1 MKDVSIIEEYSKD
14 IENYIV
20 LISQITYDA
29 TANNIEILEN
39 NILTYLHDKFPNMS
53 VSKEE
58 IHEIILKIYQTRNY
72 NLKKEVECNL
82 GKAKFVFEDEKED
95 PKKIIIEEINKLRK
109 LFNSIKSGTNYYYLG
124 LVDKCTQEIIGQL
137 IRWHNSIA
145 FSKESEHTKEYI
157 RSLIA
162 DNYKLIMN
170 SAGDKLLELIVT
182 PLEDKYNDN
191 KVITK

>member
-82 GKAKFVFEDEKED
+82 GKAKFAFEDDKED

-145 FSKESEHTKEYI
+145 FSKESEYTKEYI
-157 RSLIA
+157 RNLIA
-162 DNYKLIMN
+162 NNYKLIMN

-182 PLEDKYNDN
+182 PLEDKYNYN

>member
-1 MKDVSIIEEYSKD
+1 MKDISIVEEYCKE

-20 LISQITYDA
+20 LISQVTYDVTA
-29 TANNIEILEN
+29 TNIEFLEN
-39 NILTYLHDKFPNMS
+39 DILTYLHDKFPNMS

-82 GKAKFVFEDEKED
+82 GKTKFNLEDKNQDVE
-95 PKKIIIEEINKLRK
+95 KIIIEEINKLKK
-109 LFNSIKSGTNYYYLG
+109 LFTSVKSGTNYYYLG

-145 FSKESEHTKEYI
+145 FSKESEHAKEYI
-157 RSLIA
+157 RNLIA
-162 DNYKLIMN
+162 DNYKVIMN
-170 SAGDKLLELIVT
+170 NIGDKLLVLIVS
-182 PLEDKYNDN
+182 PLEDKYSDN
-191 KVITK
+191 KTMVK

>member
-14 IENYIV
+14 IENYII

-39 NILTYLHDKFPNMS
+39 DILTYLHDKFPNMS

-58 IHEIILKIYQTRNY
+58 IHEIILKIYQARNY

-82 GKAKFVFEDEKED
+82 GKAKFAFEDEKED

>member
-14 IENYIV
+14 IENYII

-58 IHEIILKIYQTRNY
+58 IHEIILKVYQTRNY

-82 GKAKFVFEDEKED
+82 GKAKFAFEDEKQD

-145 FSKESEHTKEYI
+145 FSKESEYTKEYI
-157 RSLIA
+157 RNLIA
-162 DNYKLIMN
+162 NNYKLIMN

-182 PLEDKYNDN
+182 PLEDKYNYN

>member
-14 IENYIV
+14 IENYII

-39 NILTYLHDKFPNMS
+39 DILTYLHDKFPNMS

-58 IHEIILKIYQTRNY
+58 IHEIILKVYQTRNY

-82 GKAKFVFEDEKED
+82 GKAKFAFEDEKED

-145 FSKESEHTKEYI
+145 FSKESEYTKEYI
-157 RSLIA
+157 RNLIA
-162 DNYKLIMN
+162 NNYKLIMN

-182 PLEDKYNDN
+182 PLEDKYNYN

>member
-82 GKAKFVFEDEKED
+82 GKAKFAFEDEKED

-145 FSKESEHTKEYI
+145 FSKESEYTKEYI
-157 RSLIA
+157 RNLIA
-162 DNYKLIMN
+162 NNYKLIMN

-182 PLEDKYNDN
+182 PLEDKYNYN

>member
-82 GKAKFVFEDEKED
+82 GKAKFAFEDEKED

>member
-14 IENYIV
+14 IENYII

-39 NILTYLHDKFPNMS
+39 DILTYLHDKFPNMS

-58 IHEIILKIYQTRNY
+58 IHEIILKVYQTRNY

-82 GKAKFVFEDEKED
+82 GKTKFAFEDEKED

-162 DNYKLIMN
+162 NNYKLIMN

>member
-82 GKAKFVFEDEKED
+82 GKAKFAFEDEKED
-95 PKKIIIEEINKLRK
+95 PKKIIIEEINKLKK

>member
-1 MKDVSIIEEYSKD
+1 MKDISIVEEYCKE

-20 LISQITYDA
+20 LISQVTYDV
-29 TANNIEILEN
+29 TANNIEVLEN
-39 NILTYLHDKFPNMS
+39 DILAYLHDKFPNMS

-82 GKAKFVFEDEKED
+82 GKTKFNLEDKNQNVE
-95 PKKIIIEEINKLRK
+95 KIIIEEINKLKK
-109 LFNSIKSGTNYYYLG
+109 LFTSVKSGTNYYYLG

-145 FSKESEHTKEYI
+145 FSKESEHAKEYI
-157 RSLIA
+157 RNLIA
-162 DNYKLIMN
+162 DNYKVIMN
-170 SAGDKLLELIVT
+170 NIGDKLLVLIVS

-191 KVITK
+191 KTMVK

>member
-1 MKDVSIIEEYSKD
+1 MKDISIVEEYCKE

-20 LISQITYDA
+20 LISQVTYDVTA
-29 TANNIEILEN
+29 TNIEFLEN
-39 NILTYLHDKFPNMS
+39 DILAYLHDKFPNMS

-82 GKAKFVFEDEKED
+82 GKTKFNLEDKNQNVE
-95 PKKIIIEEINKLRK
+95 KIIIEEINKLKK
-109 LFNSIKSGTNYYYLG
+109 LFTSVKSGTNYYYLG

-145 FSKESEHTKEYI
+145 FSKESEHAKEYI
-157 RSLIA
+157 RNLIA
-162 DNYKLIMN
+162 DNYKVIMN
-170 SAGDKLLELIVT
+170 NIGDKLLVLIVS
-182 PLEDKYNDN
+182 PLEDKYSDN
-191 KVITK
+191 KTMVK

>member
-14 IENYIV
+14 IENYII

-39 NILTYLHDKFPNMS
+39 DILTYLHDKFPNMS

-58 IHEIILKIYQTRNY
+58 IHEIILKVYQTRNY

-82 GKAKFVFEDEKED
+82 GKAKFAFEDEKED

-162 DNYKLIMN
+162 NNYKLIMN

-182 PLEDKYNDN
+182 PLEDKYNYN

>member
-58 IHEIILKIYQTRNY
+58 VHEIILKIYQTRNY

-82 GKAKFVFEDEKED
+82 GKAKFAFEDEKED

>member
-1 MKDVSIIEEYSKD
+1 MEDVSIIEEYSKD

-82 GKAKFVFEDEKED
+82 GKAKFAFEDEKED

-109 LFNSIKSGTNYYYLG
+109 LFNSIKNGTNYYYLG

-162 DNYKLIMN
+162 NNYKLIMN